1 MPEKRPCSKCLGNV
15 QKMAEIWHYNT
26 YVLLY
31 YSITVCCSA
40 SNTYVFFFCIIT
52 IFLSI
57 FYITSRDWL

>member
-31 YSITVCCSA
+31 YSITVRCLA
-40 SNTYVFFFCIIT
+40 SNTCAVFFV
-52 IFLSI
+52 S
-57 FYITSRDWL
+57 